1 MWDNGDIPGELM
13 GCISNGGKEESGM
26 GAKRDYYRVLGV
38 DKTATSDAIKKAY
51 RKLAKKYHPDANDNN
66 PQAEAKFKEVQE
78 AYDILSDEE
87 KRKLYDQFG
96 FAAFDGSAGPGGGN
110 PYGSGG
116 TWQQFRNGGFSGFS
130 GGPGGTYHE
139 FRFNGSNMDID
150 DILKQAFGSGGFG
163 GFGRSSGGQTYRS
176 SGGFGGGRA
185 AGQSSGSPD
194 KDIPV
199 REGVLLQKGSDVY
212 TMVRVPFETAVLG
225 GEVLVPTPD
234 GQVKCKVKEGTQ
246 PGSKIRL
253 RGKGMPKRNGSGRGD
268 EYVTVEIAVPSRM
281 SAEKKRKLREYAQTT

>member
-1 MWDNGDIPGELM
+1 
-13 GCISNGGKEESGM
+13 M

-150 DILKQAFGSGGFG
+150 DILKQAFKCPHPVSFPV
-163 GFGRSSGGQTYRS
+163 GRQNSLS
-176 SGGFGGGRA
+176 
-185 AGQSSGSPD
+185 
-194 KDIPV
+194 
-199 REGVLLQKGSDVY
+199 L
-212 TMVRVPFETAVLG
+212 AVLCNAG
-225 GEVLVPTPD
+225 F
-234 GQVKCKVKEGTQ
+234 
-246 PGSKIRL
+246 
-253 RGKGMPKRNGSGRGD
+253 
-268 EYVTVEIAVPSRM
+268 
-281 SAEKKRKLREYAQTT
+281 

>member
-1 MWDNGDIPGELM
+1 
-13 GCISNGGKEESGM
+13 
-26 GAKRDYYRVLGV
+26 
-38 DKTATSDAIKKAY
+38 
-51 RKLAKKYHPDANDNN
+51 
-66 PQAEAKFKEVQE
+66 
-78 AYDILSDEE
+78 
-87 KRKLYDQFG
+87 
-96 FAAFDGSAGPGGGN
+96 
-110 PYGSGG
+110 
-116 TWQQFRNGGFSGFS
+116 
-130 GGPGGTYHE
+130 
-139 FRFNGSNMDID
+139 MDID
-150 DILKQAFGSGGFG
+150 DILKQAFGSSGFG

-185 AGQSSGSPD
+185 AGQSSGGPD

>member
-1 MWDNGDIPGELM
+1 
-13 GCISNGGKEESGM
+13 M

-116 TWQQFRNGGFSGFS
+116 AWQQFRNGSFSGFS

-150 DILKQAFGSGGFG
+150 DILKQAFGSSGFG

-176 SGGFGGGRA
+176 SGSFGGGRA
-185 AGQSSGSPD
+185 AGQSSGGPD

-253 RGKGMPKRNGSGRGD
+253 RGKGMPKRNGS
-268 EYVTVEIAVPSRM
+268 SRM
-281 SAEKKRKLREYAQTT
+281 SAEKKRKLREYAETR